1 MKATDDSFAHRI
13 AQARLARADDLGVF
27 PPAAARILRV
37 VDDPRTNL
45 VDLEKAVS
53 MDPVLTAQVLKVAN
67 SAYFGLARTV
77 GSLRQALFVLG
88 FRTVR
93 NMALSLAALTMGA
106 AEGPWARRVWRR
118 SIRCCRAMR
127 HLGQHVE
134 WDDYADP
141 FAVGLLH
148 RFGALLLLALEE
160 KPYIELLEKHSWAS
174 RELLEAEVHHFGFD
188 HVRLGAACLER
199 WNLPEDVCLA
209 VRHQDHPE
217 VLVEHPEAR
226 DLAWMLWLA
235 VQLEQHILGA
245 ADLDPIAQALVA
257 SPAARALGLAE
268 PVLRK
273 AAEAVLDEGEEF
285 FG

>member
-1 MKATDDSFAHRI
+1 MSASDESFGHRI

-93 NMALSLAALTMGA
+93 NMSLSLAALTMGA
-106 AEGPWARRVWRR
+106 AESPWSRRVWRR

-127 HLGQHVE
+127 VLGEHVE
-134 WDDYADP
+134 WDDFADP

-148 RFGALLLLALEE
+148 RIGTLLLLALEE
-160 KPYIELLEKHSWAS
+160 KPYVELLEQHPWAS
-174 RELLEAEVHHFGFD
+174 QALLEAEVHRFAFD
-188 HVRLGAACLER
+188 HVALGAACLER

-209 VRHQDHPE
+209 VRFQDHPE
-217 VLVEHPEAR
+217 ALSGHPEAQ
-226 DLAWMLWLA
+226 DLTWMLWLA
-235 VQLEQHILGA
+235 VQLELRTARAEDLPTIA
-245 ADLDPIAQALVA
+245 ASLAASHAAQAV
-257 SPAARALGLAE
+257 GLSE
-268 PVLRK
+268 PVLLK
-273 AAEAVLDEGEEF
+273 AALAVNQEDGDI

>member
-1 MKATDDSFAHRI
+1 MRGPDDSFGDRI

-106 AEGPWARRVWRR
+106 VEGPWSRRVWRR

-127 HLGQHVE
+127 CMGLHVE

-148 RFGALLLLALEE
+148 RIGALLLLALEE
-160 KPYIELLEKHSWAS
+160 KSYVELLERHAWAS
-174 RELLEAEVHHFGFD
+174 QALLDAEVHRFAFD

-217 VLVEHPEAR
+217 ALAEHPEAR
-226 DLAWMLWLA
+226 DLALMLWIAVELELRASRAEDLTAAVGELA
-235 VQLEQHILGA
+235 
-245 ADLDPIAQALVA
+245 A
-257 SPAARALGLAE
+257 SPAAQALRLSE
-268 PVLRK
+268 PVLHK
-273 AAEAVLDEGEEF
+273 AAEAVLQEDEDL